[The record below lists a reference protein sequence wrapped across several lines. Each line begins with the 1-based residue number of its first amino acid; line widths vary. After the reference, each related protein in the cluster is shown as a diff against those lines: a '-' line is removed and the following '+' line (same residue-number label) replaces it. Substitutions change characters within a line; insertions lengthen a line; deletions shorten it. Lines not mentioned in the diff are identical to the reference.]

1 MYRIILIDDDDN
13 LVAHLGTTMYLDIA
27 QEHTDALADILDH
40 LGSSYRVKFEGI
52 PTRGQV

>member
-13 LVAHLGTTMYLDIA
+13 LVAHLGTTMYLEIA